1 MFGRTSNI
9 PLICMTQMT
18 KVRSHVYLC
27 NLQIQDRPSCFQKIQ
42 NFLNHLLNRLTYS
55 FLSCFTK
62 RKLYLYYTLE
72 RLGIFFGILIFLT
85 DFLGSILA
93 PPNWKSYAFVQE
105 GSPIFSKPL
114 KIYTQRFTW
123 AKLLSSNFFS
133 TSLFNF

>member
-42 NFLNHLLNRLTYS
+42 NFLNHLLNRLTCS
-55 FLSCFTK
+55 FSSCFTK
-62 RKLYLYYTLE
+62 RKLYLYYSLE

-85 DFLGSILA
+85 DFLRSILA
-93 PPNWKSYAFVQE
+93 PPDLKSYAFCPS
-105 GSPIFSKPL
+105 SPIFSKPL

-123 AKLLSSNFFS
+123 AKLISSHFFS